1 MTFDPFLDEIQID
14 EYEIDDYDVDDI
26 INSLD
31 NYDDDADVFAS
42 IRWGTDE
49 DYGYF
54 GGGDDW

>member
-1 MTFDPFLDEIQID
+1 MTFDPFLDEIQ
-14 EYEIDDYDVDDI
+14 IDDYDVDDI